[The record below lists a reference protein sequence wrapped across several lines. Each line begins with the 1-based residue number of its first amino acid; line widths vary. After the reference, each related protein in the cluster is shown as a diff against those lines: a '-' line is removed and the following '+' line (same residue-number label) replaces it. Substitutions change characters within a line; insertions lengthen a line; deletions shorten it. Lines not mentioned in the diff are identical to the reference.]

1 MMHSVLHQTWSH
13 LLRSDRVS
21 LLVCISA
28 LLTVSLGGIC
38 SDRAIAA
45 EPTPSR
51 KSDLVKTHSNL
62 RAANLTPTLT
72 MTCDVVTLLMQHPQC
87 PIGGGVSPGESWF
100 TADRLQLA
108 QEVRLMP
115 YQAVP
120 QPEQLTVISA
130 PF

>member
-1 MMHSVLHQTWSH
+1 
-13 LLRSDRVS
+13 
-21 LLVCISA
+21 
-28 LLTVSLGGIC
+28 
-38 SDRAIAA
+38 
-45 EPTPSR
+45 
-51 KSDLVKTHSNL
+51 
-62 RAANLTPTLT
+62 